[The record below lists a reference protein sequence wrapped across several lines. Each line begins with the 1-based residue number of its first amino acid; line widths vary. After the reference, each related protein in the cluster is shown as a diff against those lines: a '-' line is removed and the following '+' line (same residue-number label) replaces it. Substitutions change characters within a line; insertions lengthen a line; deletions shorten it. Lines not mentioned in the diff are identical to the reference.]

1 MTILAIDSSALPL
14 SVAVLR
20 DELLIA
26 EYTITL
32 KLTHS
37 ETLMPVL
44 DDVLKR
50 TGVELSEIDA
60 FATAAGPGSFTG
72 LRIGSAT
79 VKGLGDALRVPV
91 IPVPTLKAMAYNVLS
106 HDGIIVPI
114 MDARRRNVY
123 TGIFEYE
130 KDELKTLLP
139 QCAIPFTELLAKVR
153 EYGRNTYFLGDG
165 VKIFKEEINEELDI
179 PHYFAPPHLC
189 MQRSGAVAVLAAK
202 MYEKGE
208 FSDAGAHRPDYIK
221 ATQAEQEKKEAEKN
235 GTLKELSA
243 GGHTLYT

>member
-14 SVAVLR
+14 SVAILKDDVML
-20 DELLIA
+20 A

-50 TGVELSEIDA
+50 TGVEPEDIDA
-60 FATAAGPGSFTG
+60 FATAGGPGSFTG

-79 VKGLGDALRVPV
+79 VKGLADALGVPV
-91 IPVPTLKAMAYNVLS
+91 ISVPTLKAMAYNVLCRDS
-106 HDGIIVPI
+106 LIVPM

-130 KDELKTLLP
+130 GDDLKTILP
-139 QCAIPFTELLAKVR
+139 QCAIPVTELLDRVASINKKA
-153 EYGRNTYFLGDG
+153 YFLGDG
-165 VKIFKEEINEELDI
+165 AKVFREEIDGRLES
-179 PHYFAPPHLC
+179 PHFFAPPHLC
-189 MQRSGAVAVLAAK
+189 LQHSGAVAVLASK
-202 MYEKGE
+202 MFAEGD
-208 FSDAGAHRPDYIK
+208 FTDAGSHRPDYIK
-221 ATQAEQEKKEAEKN
+221 STQAEQEKKEAEKN
-235 GTLKELSA
+235 GTLRELSA

>member
-14 SVAVLR
+14 SVALLR
-20 DELLIA
+20 DDMLIA

-37 ETLMPVL
+37 ETLMPVM

-50 TGVELSEIDA
+50 TGTDLKEIDA
-60 FATAAGPGSFTG
+60 FATAGGPGSFTG

-79 VKGLGDALRVPV
+79 VKGLGDALGIPV
-91 IPVPTLKAMAYNVLS
+91 ISVPTLEAMAYNVFT

-123 TGIFEYE
+123 TGIFEFE
-130 KDELKTLLP
+130 GENLKTLMP
-139 QCAIPFTELLAKVR
+139 QCAVPVMELLMKV
-153 EYGRNTYFLGDG
+153 GSINKKTYFLGDG
-165 VKIFKEEINEELDI
+165 VKVFRDEIDETLNV
-179 PHYFAPPHLC
+179 PHFFTPPHLR
-189 MQRSGAVAVLAAK
+189 MQRGGAVAALAAR

-208 FSDAGAHRPDYIK
+208 FSDAGSHRPDYIK
-221 ATQAEQEKKEAEKN
+221 ATQAEQEKKEAERN

-243 GGHTLYT
+243 GGHSLYI

>member
-14 SVAVLR
+14 SVAVMR

-50 TGVELSEIDA
+50 TGVELSEVDA
-60 FATAAGPGSFTG
+60 FATAGGPGSFTG

-79 VKGLGDALRVPV
+79 VKGLGDALGVPV
-91 IPVPTLKAMAYNVLS
+91 ISVPTLKAMAYNVLS
-106 HDGIIVPI
+106 HDGIIVPM

-153 EYGRNTYFLGDG
+153 EYGRNTYFLH
-165 VKIFKEEINEELDI
+165 K
-179 PHYFAPPHLC
+179 
-189 MQRSGAVAVLAAK
+189 
-202 MYEKGE
+202 
-208 FSDAGAHRPDYIK
+208 
-221 ATQAEQEKKEAEKN
+221 T
-235 GTLKELSA
+235 
-243 GGHTLYT
+243 